1 MKNSDF
7 SWQKILTKAI
17 CLSTLLVHGTG
28 FAASYSAKVSDKNGG
43 GLGDA
48 VVTLHLLPASKANE
62 PAVAVNSA
70 TTNNGNGNGVGIT
83 LAQEG
88 LQFERYVTAIRV
100 GTTVTLPNRDKLE
113 HHIKS
118 LGPSQMFE
126 LKIYEPGANRAIVFD
141 KPGPSVLICYLHGWM
156 RAWVFAADTPF
167 FGKTGAE
174 GEVRIDDLKPGDY
187 EMRVWHPDMLSP
199 FQAIRVSL
207 REEALSQK
215 IATEVMPR
223 KRKVN
228 PNSGK

>member
-1 MKNSDF
+1 MKNSGF
-7 SWQKILTKAI
+7 SWQKSLTKAI

-28 FAASYSAKVSDKNGG
+28 FAASYSAKVRDKNGG
-43 GLGDA
+43 ALGDA

-70 TTNNGNGNGVGIT
+70 TTNNGNGNGVGTT

-187 EMRVWHPDMLSP
+187 EMRVWHPDTLSP

-228 PNSGK
+228 PNAGK

>member
-1 MKNSDF
+1 MKNSGF
-7 SWQKILTKAI
+7 SWQKNLTKAI
-17 CLSTLLVHGTG
+17 CMSTLLMHGAG
-28 FAASYSAKVSDKNGG
+28 FAASYSAKVSDKSGG
-43 GLGDA
+43 ALGDA
-48 VVTLHLLPASKANE
+48 VVTLHLLPISKSNE
-62 PAVAVNSA
+62 PAIAVSSA
-70 TTNNGNGNGVGIT
+70 ATNNANGIT

-174 GEVRIDDLKPGDY
+174 GEVKIDDLKPGDY

-199 FQAIRVSL
+199 FQAIRVNL

-215 IATEVMPR
+215 IVTEVMPR

-228 PNSGK
+228 PNAGK

>member
-1 MKNSDF
+1 MKNSGF
-7 SWQKILTKAI
+7 SWKKSLTKAI

-43 GLGDA
+43 ALGDA
-48 VVTLHLLPASKANE
+48 VVTLHLLPITKTNE
-62 PAVAVNSA
+62 TVAAVNSA
-70 TTNNGNGNGVGIT
+70 TTNNSNGIT

-126 LKIYEPGANRAIVFD
+126 LKIYEPGANRPIVFD

-167 FGKTGAE
+167 FGKTGVD
-174 GEVRIDDLKPGDY
+174 GEVKIDDLKPGDY
-187 EMRVWHPDMLSP
+187 EIRVWHPDMLSP
-199 FQAIRVSL
+199 FQAIRVNL

>member
-7 SWQKILTKAI
+7 SWQTSLTKAL
-17 CLSTLLVHGTG
+17 CLSALLVHGVG
-28 FAASYSAKVSDKNGG
+28 SAASYSAKVSDKNGG
-43 GLGDA
+43 ALGDA
-48 VVTLHLLPASKANE
+48 VVTLHLLPIPKTNE
-62 PAVAVNSA
+62 PAANVNSA
-70 TTNNGNGNGVGIT
+70 TTNNSNGIT

-167 FGKTGAE
+167 FGKTGVD
-174 GEVRIDDLKPGDY
+174 GEARIDDLKPGDY

-207 REEALSQK
+207 REETLSQK

>member
-1 MKNSDF
+1 MKNSGF
-7 SWQKILTKAI
+7 SWQKSLTKAI

-28 FAASYSAKVSDKNGG
+28 FAASYSAKVRDKNGG
-43 GLGDA
+43 ALGDA

-70 TTNNGNGNGVGIT
+70 TTNNGNGNGVGTT

-187 EMRVWHPDMLSP
+187 EMRVWHPDTLSP